1 MRSAALR
8 FAVLLVAGSA
18 LATPAFASKA
28 KSGYEQVG
36 TASWYG
42 ARHHGKRT
50 ASGEPFNMNA
60 ATAAHPTLPMGS
72 LLEVTNLANDRSVQ
86 VRVNDR
92 GPYASARIIDLSR
105 AAAEKLDFVGT
116 GTARVRVRV
125 RTVDLR
131 GPGEPTPVEPAEELP
146 AAPVAYAELE
156 GGLHET
162 PLPTRVVPVSGEAYV
177 VQAGT
182 FSIRANAERAADR
195 LKATGVTEIREVDL
209 RGGAFHVVVV
219 GVWAE
224 RDDAETA
231 RSAVAAV
238 GFADARVVSAF

>member
-8 FAVLLVAGSA
+8 FAVLLTAGSA
-18 LATPAFASKA
+18 LATPALAA

-50 ASGEPFNMNA
+50 ASGEPFNMNE

-105 AAAEKLDFVGT
+105 AAAEKLDFIGN
-116 GTARVRVRV
+116 GTARVRV

-131 GPGEPTPVEPAEELP
+131 GPGEPTPVPPAEELP
-146 AAPVAYAELE
+146 SEPVAYTKLE
-156 GGLHET
+156 GGLQET
-162 PLPTRVVPVSGEAYV
+162 PLPTRVIPVSGEAYV

-182 FSIRANAERAADR
+182 FSIRANAERAAER
-195 LKATGVTEIREVDL
+195 LQATGVTEIRNVEL

-219 GVWAE
+219 GVWAA